1 MDMNDRS
8 SKEHIGHD
16 ATCPV
21 DGKPP
26 NKICT
31 CGAEKRAREAD
42 RAEREQPSS
51 NTIVIVAALRR
62 DAGQFPAGRL
72 MRDAADEID
81 RLQQDNARFINS
93 HEVLRIENDALKM
106 AERYNV
112 LTVAELQKE
121 RDVLKADLDH
131 RERYWAQFDHYPKG
145 STQPPTGSLEHHE
158 HCDVLDPFIKT
169 KPCNCPPGWPR
180 PVDWRALALKLAEQ
194 LERFGSPIN
203 GDWACAECKP
213 DSDML
218 KDDFRCARHTVKAAR
233 DAVTKAATPRLHT
246 QAECAELVAI
256 QRRQRAEGW
265 DGNGSPVVTAED
277 SPCRCPRDSWG
288 KVQCEER
295 SGPAHTYCVAER
307 QAESARPTVS
317 QADVTAFFD
326 PDGDGDPRND

>member
-1 MDMNDRS
+1 VS
-8 SKEHIGHD
+8 SENLTSTQCIFRTGCTMHKDCYE
-16 ATCPV
+16 A
-21 DGKPP
+21 
-26 NKICT
+26 KICVAGT
-31 CGAEKRAREAD
+31 NLRPP
-42 RAEREQPSS
+42 EQPSS

-180 PVDWRALALKLAEQ
+180 PVDWRSLALKLAEQ
-194 LERFGSPIN
+194 LERFGHQIN

-218 KDDFRCARHTVKAAR
+218 KDGFRCARHIVKAAR
-233 DAVTKAATPRLHT
+233 DAVTKEADPTK
-246 QAECAELVAI
+246 
-256 QRRQRAEGW
+256 W
-265 DGNGSPVVTAED
+265 DGPTHICIDNKIHIGAKDRCT
-277 SPCRCPRDSWG
+277 RCPVETNAPLCPHG
-288 KVQCEER
+288 KPVDDTEHTCQKC
-295 SGPAHTYCVAER
+295 GPV
-307 QAESARPTVS
+307 ESI
-317 QADVTAFFD
+317 
-326 PDGDGDPRND
+326 